1 MERDPR
7 PMEETKMKIMKALTI
22 PLFALAFGLSGGLA
36 TPAHAATATTAASE
50 DLWIHIR
57 VHDDKDAKI
66 SVNLPVSIIESM
78 AGALPAVSEGSGGG
92 RLRFDDAE
100 VSVADLR
107 RIWRELR
114 RHPEATFLTIDEA
127 DSKVRVGRQGAYLV
141 VQAEERRGRS
151 EDMRVRI
158 PVTVVEALLSAP
170 GEQLDLNAALRAL
183 ARHGEGELVTV
194 TGDDETVRIWV
205 DRSSVGAAR

>member
-1 MERDPR
+1 MNI
-7 PMEETKMKIMKALTI
+7 TKTLTI
-22 PLFALAFGLSGGLA
+22 PLIALAVGLSGGLS
-36 TPAHAATATTAASE
+36 TPVHAATATTGASG

-57 VHDDKDAKI
+57 VHDDKDARGSKVAI
-66 SVNLPVSIIESM
+66 NLPVSVVEGM
-78 AGALPAVSEGSGGG
+78 AGALPTASGGSGGG

-127 DSKVRVGRQGAYLV
+127 DSKVRVARQGAYLV
-141 VQAEERRGRS
+141 VQAEKRRGRS

-205 DRSSVGAAR
+205 DRSAQGAAR